1 MMSPTYLRSL
11 FHTAKWAGDAPR
23 DSLSYVQAMFKL
35 CSSYVHTRPKFSKT
49 GPSQNNAGVINKDDG
64 RTGPPN
70 AGWQT
75 RYNPPS
81 IREGILRKIP

>member
-1 MMSPTYLRSL
+1 MSDIHDREEVRSGMV
-11 FHTAKWAGDAPR
+11 AIA
-23 DSLSYVQAMFKL
+23 
-35 CSSYVHTRPKFSKT
+35 
-49 GPSQNNAGVINKDDG
+49 
-64 RTGPPN
+64 GPPN